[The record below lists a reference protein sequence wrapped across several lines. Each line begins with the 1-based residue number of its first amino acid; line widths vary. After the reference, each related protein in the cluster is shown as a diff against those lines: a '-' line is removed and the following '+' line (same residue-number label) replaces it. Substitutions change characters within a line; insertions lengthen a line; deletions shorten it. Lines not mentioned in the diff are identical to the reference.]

1 MEPAQLLI
9 IAAAVLAFGVISKR
23 LARSVLTPPMVFV
36 ALGIVMGP
44 GGLGWLR
51 LDADGAM
58 LHTLAELTLVVVLF
72 TDAARIDLRVL
83 RRELGLPVRLL
94 GIGMPLTIL
103 AGAVLAALLFDE
115 IGIWEA
121 AVLAAILAPTD
132 AALGQAVVSSPKV
145 PLRIRQAL
153 NVESGLNDGIAL
165 PFVMLFAALA
175 VAAGGAG
182 DVGGAG
188 GSAGGWAAYWL
199 RQVTFGPLAGIAVG
213 FAGGRVVGWCSRRGW
228 MSHNFQQLAG
238 LALALVAFTGAELIG
253 GNGLIAAFCAGLTI
267 GNTSRGVCRCLYD
280 FAETEGQLL
289 VLLAFLL
296 FGSILVWPALEH
308 VSPVTIL
315 YAVLSLT
322 VVRAVPVAISLAGTR
337 VKPITTAYLG
347 WFGPRGL
354 ASVLFGLI
362 ILEQTNVPHREA
374 LFGVVIVTVLMSVVA
389 HGATAY
395 PGAGW
400 YAAHLERHRDRPGV
414 EEHAPV
420 TEMPVRVPDP
430 GE

>member
-51 LDADGAM
+51 LDADGAV
-58 LHTLAELTLVVVLF
+58 LHTLAEVTLVVVLF

-94 GIGMPLTIL
+94 GIGLPLTIL
-103 AGAVLAALLFDE
+103 AGAVLAGLLFPG

-121 AVLAAILAPTD
+121 AVLGAILAPTD

-182 DVGGAG
+182 EAG

-199 RQVTFGPLAGIAVG
+199 RQVTLGPLAGIAVG
-213 FAGGRVVGWCSRRGW
+213 FAGGRVVQWCSRRGW

-238 LALALVAFTGAELIG
+238 LALALVAFAGAELVG

-267 GNTSRGVCRCLYD
+267 GNTSRGVCSCLYD

-308 VSPVTIL
+308 VSPATIL

-322 VVRAVPVAISLAGTR
+322 VARAVPVAISLAGTR
-337 VKPITTAYLG
+337 VKPITTTFLG

-362 ILEQTNVPHREA
+362 ILEQTDVPHREA
-374 LFGVVIVTVLMSVVA
+374 LFGVVIVTVLVSVVA

-395 PGAGW
+395 PGARW
-400 YAAHLERHRDRPGV
+400 YAAHLERHRGRPGI

-420 TEMPVRVPDP
+420 TEMPVRVPHPD
-430 GE
+430 E